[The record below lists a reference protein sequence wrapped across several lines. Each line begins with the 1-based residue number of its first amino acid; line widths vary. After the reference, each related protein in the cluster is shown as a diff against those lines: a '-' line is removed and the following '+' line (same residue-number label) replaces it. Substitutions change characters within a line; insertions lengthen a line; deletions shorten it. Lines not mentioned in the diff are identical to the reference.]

1 MQMDNPVLSEL
12 DSLSPHAKSA
22 LAQAHGKLLTLNSG
36 GAPLGP
42 APDAAAG
49 APASP
54 KLPTLGNPSEQP
66 PSAPAGMLPTIGTQ
80 HPPAQSPGMLPTL
93 AQPSARVSGD
103 QAELDRKMSTG
114 SGISQIHNPFLRT
127 LGTIGDAIGTGLFPR
142 IAAQIPGTTAHHQ
155 QLVGEDTRKLETDED
170 VEKEAA
176 KNQLTGAQA
185 AEQASL
191 PQYHQSQAEL
201 GATKA
206 ALTQEKQ
213 NEAEQHHKS
222 QNSAQLAQHGFKED
236 ENGKIVPL
244 GYEEMSEPQQAVHDL
259 LASRQELYE
268 ATSALRK
275 AQKDNQPAMMRMAQ
289 QRIDNANRNA
299 GIAAQRLGLS
309 EKQFEMRAHGTENG
323 EALPGAILG
332 DDNKPV
338 GTAFQQNVRPTGQ
351 ERNKADLAASAR
363 EQLSDIADIMTK
375 RKDIF
380 GPVNGR
386 KTDFTVWL
394 GSQDPDAQKFRA
406 ARTIAGDHLAGVFG
420 GRSEAALSALDNA
433 VGQFKDN
440 PEAAIAGVKQLD
452 KANTRFIEK
461 GTPKTAGSNAAKA
474 GGGSTGGTIKARDPQ
489 GKLHEAPAGTALPQG
504 WKLEK

>member
-1 MQMDNPVLSEL
+1 MELDNPVLSEL
-12 DSLSPHAKSA
+12 DSLSPHAKNA
-22 LAQAHGKLLTLNSG
+22 LAQAHGKLLTLSSG

-42 APDAAAG
+42 APDAGASAA
-49 APASP
+49 P
-54 KLPTLGNPSEQP
+54 KLQPLGNPSEQP
-66 PSAPAGMLPTIGTQ
+66 PSAPGMLPTIGGAQ
-80 HPPAQSPGMLPTL
+80 QQQQSPGMLPTL
-93 AQPSARVSGD
+93 AQPSPTVAGD
-103 QAELDRKMSTG
+103 RAELSRLNTTG
-114 SGISQIHNPFLRT
+114 SGVSQIHNPFLKT
-127 LGTIGDAIGTGLFPR
+127 LGVIGDAVGTGLFPR
-142 IAAQIPGTTAHHQ
+142 IAAQVPGTTAHHQ
-155 QLVGEDTRKLETDED
+155 QLVGAAGQQLKADEGVET
-170 VEKEAA
+170 EAA
-176 KNQLTGAQA
+176 KNELTGAQA

-259 LASRQELYE
+259 SASRQELYE
-268 ATSALRK
+268 ATSALKK

-351 ERNKADLAASAR
+351 ERNKADLASSAR
-363 EQLSDIADIMTK
+363 EQLGDIADIMTK

-386 KTDFTVWL
+386 KTDFSVWL

-406 ARTIAGDHLAGVFG
+406 ARTIAADHLAGVFG

-433 VGQFKDN
+433 VGQFRDN

-461 GTPKTAGSNAAKA
+461 GTPKTAGSNAAK
-474 GGGSTGGTIKARDPQ
+474 GSGATPNVTTKAQYD
-489 GKLHEAPAGTALPQG
+489 ALPKG
-504 WKLEK
+504 AEYMEDGKKYRKP